1 MPAREGRRCV
11 TNSSSN
17 IVIMIEAGG
26 KGTNLGELSR
36 ANISLVSLNR
46 EGISRAMPWRR
57 SEAVE
62 VLADLPITWARGP
75 EQNGVVVLCN
85 VHLDDFS
92 RYSCWVS

>member
-1 MPAREGRRCV
+1 
-11 TNSSSN
+11 
-17 IVIMIEAGG
+17 
-26 KGTNLGELSR
+26 
-36 ANISLVSLNR
+36 
-46 EGISRAMPWRR
+46 MPWRR